1 MPAKS
6 DQNLKSPSDQTWRR
20 LYAAAT
26 AFKDL
31 SPWEWMWDSDML
43 AVRDPSGNEVGYCV
57 ALGRNGEFFGLEVC
71 LGEEGLEGFAQIQSG
86 MIHPEDLEVLHTKN
100 CLLTSFEDRKY
111 LDKNDLKIIKRL
123 GLTFRGKDS
132 WPKFRH
138 YEPGLFPWYISEDQ
152 AVFLTRCLEQTMDV
166 AIRFRKSTDLLEPKG
181 KGGYFTR
188 VPAKQG
194 EDVVWHDEWILP
206 EALHK
211 VIVVRNSIDEAK
223 ISNIFSKT
231 QKTGMT
237 WEADY
242 FWAPMP
248 VRDGKERPYYPV
260 MYMLSDHDSYFI
272 LDMQLESK
280 NNYGAGMGNALL
292 RTVEKQK
299 VYPKKIIFR
308 KPLVGSAFGFFAERF
323 DIKLQRVE
331 KLKAIDDARRE
342 AFGFFKG
349 K

>member
-1 MPAKS
+1 MTMFPL
-6 DQNLKSPSDQTWRR
+6 DETWRR
-20 LYAAAT
+20 LYATAT
-26 AFKDL
+26 SFKNL
-31 SPWEWMWDSDML
+31 SPWQWMWDSDMIG
-43 AVRDPSGNEVGYCV
+43 VRNPAGDEAGYCV
-57 ALGRNGEFFGLEVC
+57 VLGRNGEFFGLEVC

-86 MIHPEDLEVLHTKN
+86 MIRPEDMEVLHTKN
-100 CLLTSFEDRKY
+100 CLLVSFEDRKY
-111 LDKNDLKIIKRL
+111 FDKTDLEVIKRL
-123 GLTFRGKDS
+123 GLTFRGKDG

-138 YEPGLFPWYISEDQ
+138 YEPGFFPWHISQDQ
-152 AVFLTRCLEQTMDV
+152 AEFLAHCLEQTMDV
-166 AIRFRKSTDLLEPKG
+166 AVRFRKSPELLEPKG

-188 VPAKQG
+188 VCKKQG
-194 EDVVWHDEWILP
+194 KNLIWHDEWTQP
-206 EALHK
+206 EVLRK
-211 VIVVRNSIDEAK
+211 VVVVRNSVDEAK
-223 ISNIFSKT
+223 INNVFSKA

-260 MYMLSDHDSYFI
+260 MCMLSDHDSYFV

-280 NNYGAGMGNALL
+280 NNHGASMGSALL
-292 RTVEKQK
+292 RVVEKQK

-308 KPLVGSAFGFFAERF
+308 RPLVGSALGHFAERF
-323 DIKLQRVE
+323 DIKLQRVD

-342 AFGFFKG
+342 VFGHFKN